1 MSMDSSSENN
11 RHSRSFR
18 DFEDPQLIGRGGF
31 GQVFAAT
38 HKYDR
43 RRCAIK
49 CVKLTSENKDD
60 ALKEVRVLVTL
71 SHDNVI
77 MYINTWVD
85 SDCSHSDAGEA
96 AEFPS
101 SGFDEDSTQNSLSK
115 IFSAMTTSDKNNPV
129 SKDDDNRFD
138 DTSSDTTS
146 TNNTADRTSQS
157 DRSENNNNIST
168 EMSFNV
174 TQDTSSVNS
183 SYVEVTS
190 PKKTSVQ
197 SIEYLYIVTELCHN
211 HTLHDRLQP
220 EYRHENSIDRLRGLE
235 IFYQIVNG
243 MTYIHEHAQKLIH
256 RDLKPANIFF
266 SLPYGTAVKI
276 GDFGL
281 AKTIAMNE
289 TECDSSELDDGVENS
304 QTSDEKWKYS
314 STNPKHGTPSYI
326 SPEQL
331 RDEQPTQKV
340 DIYAMG
346 LILLELLYPI
356 STGCER
362 KIILDNAR
370 KASMILPIDFNE
382 KNENKIA
389 YSSLIRRLII
399 HDKDLRPTSSEL
411 QRNKKFDIDKEDYNT
426 LKNGVQRTAACSIA
440 TEPKPDFIRN
450 SSDIRI
456 SIERTLCTAYE
467 NQILL
472 SSHDVQF
479 GVFDV
484 CNKYNVILL
493 LEQNKLKLF
502 NNQKR
507 IDMLPG
513 FDDKDIG
520 FISCIHWC
528 SFLDKF
534 LILCNYRL
542 YTLSLKLDKE
552 TSLVKLGR
560 LAHINQIRAYHD
572 KKFALEASS
581 RGTQQAT
588 HIQERLRFITIS
600 PSPDHYLFLNY
611 AYHTVEQWNMNSWQ
625 VLRKWPIT
633 DIGYNEKDEV
643 RLITCSNDGTYLA
656 MNVWLK
662 STHWIIDF
670 KKIDSNMTH
679 MKRINMSLNSLPL
692 YHKIQIPFEE
702 DQWLIINENNQFQ
715 IVYANSNDENMTPIR
730 TEHVL
735 PSRNSNVYLRFFRNN
750 EYLIVGTV
758 IGDGENRRGVL
769 NFHKVIYQ

>member
-1 MSMDSSSENN
+1 MDSSSENN

-71 SHDNVI
+71 SHENVI
-77 MYINTWVD
+77 RYITTWVD
-85 SDCSHSDAGEA
+85 SDCSHSAAGEA

-101 SGFDEDSTQNSLSK
+101 SGFHEDSTQNSLSEK
-115 IFSAMTTSDKNNPV
+115 FSAMTTSDKNNPV

>member
-1 MSMDSSSENN
+1 MDSSSENN
-11 RHSRSFR
+11 RHSRFFQ
-18 DFEDPQLIGRGGF
+18 DFEDPQPIGRGGF
-31 GQVFAAT
+31 GKVCAAT
-38 HKYDR
+38 HKIDR

-71 SHDNVI
+71 SHENVI

-115 IFSAMTTSDKNNPV
+115 IFSAMTTSDKKNPV

-331 RDEQPTQKV
+331 RDKQPTQKV

-399 HDKDLRPTSSEL
+399 HDKDLRPTSNEL

>member
-1 MSMDSSSENN
+1 MSTNSSSENN
-11 RHSRSFR
+11 RHNRSFR
-18 DFEDPQLIGRGGF
+18 DFENPQLIGRGGF

-38 HKYDR
+38 HKLDLG
-43 RRCAIK
+43 RCAIK
-49 CVKLTSENKDD
+49 CVKLTPENNDD

-71 SHDNVI
+71 SHENVI
-77 MYINTWVD
+77 RYITTWKD
-85 SDCSHSDAGEA
+85 SGCSHSDAGEA

-101 SGFDEDSTQNSLSK
+101 SGFDEDSTQNSLSEN
-115 IFSAMTTSDKNNPV
+115 FSTMTTSDKKNPV
-129 SKDDDNRFD
+129 SKDDDNHFD

-146 TNNTADRTSQS
+146 TNNTTDRTSRS
-157 DRSENNNNIST
+157 DRNENNDNSAT
-168 EMSFNV
+168 ERSFNII
-174 TQDTSSVNS
+174 QDISSVNS
-183 SYVEVTS
+183 SYIEVTS
-190 PKKTSVQ
+190 PKQTSVQ
-197 SIEYLYIVTELCHN
+197 SIEYLYIVTELCDD

-220 EYRHENSIDRLRGLE
+220 EYRCKKSIDRLRGLE

-266 SLPYGTAVKI
+266 SLSNDTVKI

-289 TECDSSELDDGVENS
+289 TECNSSELDDGVENS
-304 QTSDEKWKYS
+304 QTGDEKWKYS

-331 RDEQPTQKV
+331 RDEQPTQK
-340 DIYAMG
+340 
-346 LILLELLYPI
+346 
-356 STGCER
+356 
-362 KIILDNAR
+362 ILDNAR
-370 KASMILPIDFNE
+370 KASMILPDDFDE

-389 YSSLIRRLII
+389 YSSLIRRLIT

-411 QRNKKFDIDKEDYNT
+411 QRNKEFDIDKEDYKT
-426 LKNGVQRTAACSIA
+426 LQNGVQRTAACSIA

-450 SSDIRI
+450 SSDSRI

-472 SSHDVQF
+472 SSHDIRF

-502 NNQKR
+502 DNQGQMDMITGFNNK
-507 IDMLPG
+507 
-513 FDDKDIG
+513 KIG

-542 YTLSLKLDKE
+542 YTLSLKRDKE

-560 LAHINQIRAYHD
+560 YTHMNQISAYHG
-572 KKFALEASS
+572 KNFALEASS
-581 RGTQQAT
+581 RRTQQAT
-588 HIQERLRFITIS
+588 HTQERLRFITIS

-611 AYHTVEQWNMNSWQ
+611 AYHTIEQWNMNSWQ
-625 VLRKWPIT
+625 VLRQWPIT
-633 DIGYNEKDEV
+633 DMGYNEEDEV

-670 KKIDSNMTH
+670 RKIDDNMAS
-679 MKRINMSLNSLPL
+679 MKRINTSLNSLPI

-702 DQWLIINENNQFQ
+702 DQCLFINENNQFQ
-715 IVYANSNDENMTPIR
+715 IVYANSNDENMTLIR

-769 NFHKVIYQ
+769 NLHRVIYQ

>member
-1 MSMDSSSENN
+1 MSTNSSSENN
-11 RHSRSFR
+11 RHNRSFR
-18 DFEDPQLIGRGGF
+18 DFENPQLIGRGGF

-49 CVKLTSENKDD
+49 CVKLIPENKDD

-71 SHDNVI
+71 SHENVI
-77 MYINTWVD
+77 RYINTWVD

-101 SGFDEDSTQNSLSK
+101 SGFNEDSTQNSLSE
-115 IFSAMTTSDKNNPV
+115 IFSAMTTSDKKNPV

-138 DTSSDTTS
+138 DTSSGTTFTNS
-146 TNNTADRTSQS
+146 TTDRTSRS
-157 DRSENNNNIST
+157 DRNENNDNSAT
-168 EMSFNV
+168 ERSFNI

-197 SIEYLYIVTELCHN
+197 SNENLYIVTELCHH

-266 SLPYGTAVKI
+266 SLSNDTVKI

-289 TECDSSELDDGVENS
+289 TECNSSELDDGVENS
-304 QTSDEKWKYS
+304 QTGDEKWKYS

-331 RDEQPTQKV
+331 RDEQPTQK
-340 DIYAMG
+340 
-346 LILLELLYPI
+346 
-356 STGCER
+356 
-362 KIILDNAR
+362 
-370 KASMILPIDFNE
+370 
-382 KNENKIA
+382 
-389 YSSLIRRLII
+389 YSSLIRRLIT

-411 QRNKKFDIDKEDYNT
+411 QRNKEFDIDKEDYKT
-426 LKNGVQRTAACSIA
+426 LQNGVQRTAACSIA

-450 SSDIRI
+450 SSDSRI

-472 SSHDVQF
+472 SSHDIRF

-502 NNQKR
+502 DNQGQMDMITGFNNK
-507 IDMLPG
+507 
-513 FDDKDIG
+513 KIG

-542 YTLSLKLDKE
+542 YTLSLKRDKE

-560 LAHINQIRAYHD
+560 YTHMNQISAYHG
-572 KKFALEASS
+572 KNFALEASS
-581 RGTQQAT
+581 RRTQQAT
-588 HIQERLRFITIS
+588 HTQERLRFITIS

-611 AYHTVEQWNMNSWQ
+611 AYHTIEQWNMNSWQ
-625 VLRKWPIT
+625 VLRQWPIT
-633 DIGYNEKDEV
+633 DMGYNEEDEV

-670 KKIDSNMTH
+670 RKIDDNMAS
-679 MKRINMSLNSLPL
+679 MKRINTSLNSLPI

-702 DQWLIINENNQFQ
+702 DQCLFINENNQFQ
-715 IVYANSNDENMTPIR
+715 IVYANSNDENMTLIR

-769 NFHKVIYQ
+769 NLHRVIYQ